1 MKKQHSRYH
10 ISKKKWVTIM
20 AWSAVV
26 GALLLVLLLTV
37 LFFRGIGE
45 KGEALEDKS
54 AATNMQNEEENHRST
69 LDATGNAKEEDS
81 TAKETEPTNETQILP
96 HLAEM
101 YEQNPDL
108 AGWIKIEDT
117 VVDYPVMYTPEDG
130 EKYIYADFQGKFN
143 VAGLP
148 FIEDDCCMDPESDN
162 LIIYGHNM
170 KNGSM
175 FASLMKYQKET
186 YWKEHP
192 TILFST
198 LHEEREYEIVSAFY
212 DKVYYQHEN
221 CFKFYQFIDARD
233 EARFNEAMDYYYEH
247 ALYDTGVTAEYGDRL
262 ITLVT
267 CAYHIENGRFV
278 VVARE
283 KEASPL
289 KYDGLLLLNY

>member
-1 MKKQHSRYH
+1 MKKLKSVIH
-10 ISKKKWVTIM
+10 ISKKKWTAIL

-26 GALLLVLLLTV
+26 CALLLVLV
-37 LFFRGIGE
+37 LVVMLIRRIGE
-45 KGEALEDKS
+45 NGRAKIPSSQSVTDAFESNTTEDIPEESEITDMFGETLE
-54 AATNMQNEEENHRST
+54 ATEST
-69 LDATGNAKEEDS
+69 DEAE
-81 TAKETEPTNETQILP
+81 ILP

-101 YEQNPDL
+101 YAQNPDL
-108 AGWIKIEDT
+108 TGWIKIEDT
-117 VVDYPVMYTPEDG
+117 VVDYPVMHTPEDG
-130 EKYIYADFQGKFN
+130 EKYIYADFQGKFSA
-143 VAGLP
+143 AGLP

-175 FASLMKYQKET
+175 FASLMKYQKES
-186 YWKEHP
+186 YWEEHP

-198 LHEEREYEIVSAFY
+198 LHEEREYEIISAFY
-212 DKVYYQHEN
+212 DKVYYQHET

-233 EARFNEAMDYYYEH
+233 EAHFNEAMDYYYKH

-283 KEASPL
+283 KQI
-289 KYDGLLLLNY
+289 

>member
-1 MKKQHSRYH
+1 MVYYAYRAEPSG
-10 ISKKKWVTIM
+10 
-20 AWSAVV
+20 WSALVC
-26 GALLLVLLLTV
+26 ALLLVLV
-37 LFFRGIGE
+37 LIVMMFRRIGE
-45 KGEALEDKS
+45 NGEGPEETSRSVTDVLES
-54 AATNMQNEEENHRST
+54 NATE
-69 LDATGNAKEEDS
+69 DATAEETKTADMSGEILGSSES
-81 TAKETEPTNETQILP
+81 TDEAEILP

-101 YEQNPDL
+101 YAQNPDL

-148 FIEDDCCMDPESDN
+148 FIEDDCRMDPESDN
-162 LIIYGHNM
+162 LIIYAHNM

-212 DKVYYQHEN
+212 DKVYYQHET

-233 EARFNEAMDYYYEH
+233 EAHFEEAMDYYYEH

-283 KEASPL
+283 KKTLP
-289 KYDGLLLLNY
+289 

>member
-1 MKKQHSRYH
+1 MKKGQGKHH
-10 ISKKKWVTIM
+10 ISKKRWATIIV
-20 AWSAVV
+20 WNAVV
-26 GALLLVLLLTV
+26 GALLLVLLLTGV
-37 LFFRGIGE
+37 FLRQIGE
-45 KGEALEDKS
+45 KGKGLQDKGT
-54 AATNMQNEEENHRST
+54 ATNIQNEEKKPTSS
-69 LDATGNAKEEDS
+69 LDATGNDTVEDS
-81 TAKETEPTNETQILP
+81 TARESVPTDEAKILP

-101 YEQNPDL
+101 YAQNPDL
-108 AGWIKIEDT
+108 AGWIKIEDS
-117 VVDYPVMYTPEDG
+117 VVDYPVMYTPENG
-130 EKYIYADFQGKFN
+130 EKYIYADFKGKFN

-170 KNGSM
+170 RNGSM
-175 FASLMKYQKET
+175 FASLIKYQKET

-212 DKVYYQHEN
+212 DKVYYQHET

-233 EARFNEAMDYYYEH
+233 ESHFNEAMDYYYEH

-283 KEASPL
+283 KKTAPMS
-289 KYDGLLLLNY
+289 